1 MNKLKGI
8 CFLLFFF
15 GAGFVGSIIIILRKY
30 DNNEALDVLKQLCKK
45 TLNLGKIKVEVDGE
59 EHLSIKDG
67 YVVVYNETSWPDVV
81 ALQAVLFNDYVDHA
95 AAASEYG
102 LIPFMKK
109 ACKMAGIALIP
120 RGDRSGVDQ
129 VLNELIHSLK
139 AGRRV
144 AFGGEGRL
152 SGIDGVLRFKV
163 GSALLAIRSGKP
175 LIPVAFHGGQKLMP
189 LKSMCLKPGTIR
201 IRFGPPILTKGLT
214 EDNSRKLA
222 DEAQLA
228 VSKLYEELSHKK
240 S

>member
-1 MNKLKGI
+1 MDKLKGI
-8 CFLLFFF
+8 CFLFFFF

-30 DNNEALDVLKQLCKK
+30 DGSEALDVFKRLSQKV
-45 TLNLGKIKVEVDGE
+45 LNWAKIKVEVDGS
-59 EHLSIKDG
+59 EHLPIKDG
-67 YVVVYNETSWPDVV
+67 YVVVYNETSWPDVI
-81 ALQAVLFNDYVDHA
+81 ALQAVMFNDYVDHA
-95 AAASEYG
+95 AAANEYG

-109 ACKMAGIALIP
+109 ACKIAGIALIP
-120 RGDRSGVDQ
+120 RGDRAGVDR
-129 VLNELIHSLK
+129 VLNDLTHSLK

-144 AFGGEGRL
+144 VFGGEGRL

-189 LKSMCLKPGTIR
+189 LKSKCLKPGTIR
-201 IRFGPPILTKGLT
+201 IRFGTPISTKGLT

-228 VSKLYEELSHKK
+228 VSKLYDELSYKK